1 MNRKLIAMNVNM
13 NWRKELRLCFIPS
26 LLHRKV
32 QCKVNFFSG
41 EWGGGGGFQNRN
53 AVTDTVVMLFWDQF
67 CFFRVNRIVFS
78 HSTGSLAKPPG
89 TV

>member
-32 QCKVNFFSG
+32 QCKVIFFF
-41 EWGGGGGFQNRN
+41 EGGGGGGG
-53 AVTDTVVMLFWDQF
+53 DSGIGM
-67 CFFRVNRIVFS
+67 
-78 HSTGSLAKPPG
+78 P
-89 TV
+89 

>member
-41 EWGGGGGFQNRN
+41 EWGGGG
-53 AVTDTVVMLFWDQF
+53 DS
-67 CFFRVNRIVFS
+67 RI
-78 HSTGSLAKPPG
+78 GMP
-89 TV
+89 